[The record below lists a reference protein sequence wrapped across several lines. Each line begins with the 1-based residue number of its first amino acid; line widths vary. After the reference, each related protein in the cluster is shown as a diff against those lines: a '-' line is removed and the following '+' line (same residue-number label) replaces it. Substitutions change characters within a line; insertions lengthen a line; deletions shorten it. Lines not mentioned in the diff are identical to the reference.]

1 MCTINIHLEMFDLG
15 LVGLVDKVVGG
26 VDLQAQ
32 EGVRLHA
39 EADGRRLHP
48 ALVSLPPSVLKC
60 F

>member
-1 MCTINIHLEMFDLG
+1 MSDLG

-26 VDLQAQ
+26 VDLHAE

-48 ALVSLPPSVLKC
+48 ALVPLPPSVLK
-60 F
+60 FY

>member
-1 MCTINIHLEMFDLG
+1 MFDLG

-48 ALVSLPPSVLKC
+48 ALVSLPPPVLKY
-60 F
+60 FERFL